1 MDFENNFMINQN
13 GQGSQQF
20 DVDYNKELNDFDAQL
35 QDIEQ
40 FRRITYTAQPAS
52 SHSLIARHVEQM
64 KNGQLEIIDETLN
77 DSIIR
82 KQDQINEI
90 KQFNQ
95 KADYAS

>member
-1 MDFENNFMINQN
+1 
-13 GQGSQQF
+13 
-20 DVDYNKELNDFDAQL
+20 
-35 QDIEQ
+35 
-40 FRRITYTAQPAS
+40 
-52 SHSLIARHVEQM
+52 M

-95 KADYAS
+95 KADYASQDVFGQNFIDQVSSPRENKQMYYLNSNKPGSAYTNRLIRHK

>member
-1 MDFENNFMINQN
+1 MDFEDNFMINQN

-40 FRRITYTAQPAS
+40 YRRNIYTAQPAS
-52 SHSLIARHVEQM
+52 SHNLIARHIEEM

-82 KQDQINEI
+82 KQE
-90 KQFNQ
+90 
-95 KADYAS
+95 